1 MIIICL
7 VVCFVQLIFKIFS
20 TYNITTVFDLLVFFK
35 SVCSDITIMIFQIM
49 YGRTLKFA
57 F

>member
-20 TYNITTVFDLLVFFK
+20 TYNITKVFDLLVFFK
-35 SVCSDITIMIFQIM
+35 SVCSDIIIMIFQIM